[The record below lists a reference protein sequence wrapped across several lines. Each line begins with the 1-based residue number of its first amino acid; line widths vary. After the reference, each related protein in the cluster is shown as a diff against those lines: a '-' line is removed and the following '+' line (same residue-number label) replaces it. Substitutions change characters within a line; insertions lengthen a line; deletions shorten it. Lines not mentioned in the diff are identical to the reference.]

1 MASVKDQKINI
12 FEVADMLQEKDRC
25 LPNVAGYNDI
35 IDEIGE
41 DEEIET
47 TIISLGECKIDS
59 PLVKKLYSCFIR
71 DEDRVLVRV
80 SEHNIR
86 QTIKRGASL
95 PSFEMA
101 GPRRKIYFDPAKT
114 RCAIVTCGGLCPG
127 INDVIRA
134 IVMTLHFGYGVQ
146 PIVGIRYG
154 LRGFIPKYGIPV
166 MELTPESVVRIHEYG
181 GTVLG
186 SSRGNQP
193 ADEIVDALTRLNVN
207 ILFMIGGDGTF
218 RAASKI
224 DDEIAARGLKISV
237 IAIPKTI
244 DNDIYLVSKTFGFD
258 TAVEMAC
265 EAIRCAHTE
274 AVGAP
279 NCIGLVKVM
288 GRHSGFIAA
297 AAANALREVNFCLI
311 PESDFDLEGDGGLLK
326 ALENRLRE
334 RGHAVVVA
342 AEGAGQ
348 RYVTGGVVETDP
360 SGNVKLGDIGLFLR
374 DRFKTYFDEIG
385 MDVSIRYIDPSYIV
399 RSVPANVNDRLYC
412 ANLGQNAV
420 HAAMA
425 GKTAMM
431 VSLWNDRYVHVPITA
446 AIKRR
451 KKVDLNSRFWLS
463 VLEST
468 GQSTLKN

>member
-1 MASVKDQKINI
+1 MV
-12 FEVADMLQEKDRC
+12 
-25 LPNVAGYNDI
+25 
-35 IDEIGE
+35 DEIE
-41 DEEIET
+41 RNEIIET
-47 TIISLGECKIDS
+47 TIASLGECRIDS
-59 PLVKKLYSCFIR
+59 PFVKRLYSCFVR
-71 DEDRVLVRV
+71 DKDRVLVRL
-80 SEHNIR
+80 SEQNVREAIES
-86 QTIKRGASL
+86 GVAL

-101 GPRRKIYFDPAKT
+101 GPREKIYFDPTKT

-146 PIVGIRYG
+146 SILGIRYG
-154 LRGFIPKYGIPV
+154 LQGFIPKYGIPV
-166 MELTPESVVRIHEYG
+166 MELTPDSVARIHEYG
-181 GTVLG
+181 GTILG

-193 ADEIVDALTRLNVN
+193 VEEIVDTLTRLNVN

-224 DDEIAARGLKISV
+224 NEEITARGLKISV

-274 AVGAP
+274 AIGAP

-297 AAANALREVNFCLI
+297 AATNALREVNFCLI
-311 PESDFDLEGDGGLLK
+311 PESDFDLEGEGGLLK
-326 ALENRLRE
+326 AVEDRLKN
-334 RGHAVVVA
+334 RGHAVIVV

-348 RYVTGGVVETDP
+348 RYVIGDIIETDP

-374 DRFKTYFDEIG
+374 DRFNAYFKKIG
-385 MDVSIRYIDPSYIV
+385 MDVPIRYIDPSYII

-420 HAAMA
+420 HAAMS

-446 AIKRR
+446 AIKR
-451 KKVDLNSRFWLS
+451 KKHVNLNSRFWLS
-463 VLEST
+463 VMEST

>member
-1 MASVKDQKINI
+1 MV
-12 FEVADMLQEKDRC
+12 
-25 LPNVAGYNDI
+25 
-35 IDEIGE
+35 DEIE
-41 DEEIET
+41 RNEIIET
-47 TIISLGECKIDS
+47 TIASLGECRIDS
-59 PLVKKLYSCFIR
+59 PFVKRLYSCFVR
-71 DEDRVLVRV
+71 DKDRVLVRL
-80 SEHNIR
+80 SEQNVREAIES
-86 QTIKRGASL
+86 GVAL

-101 GPRRKIYFDPAKT
+101 GPREKIYFDPTKT

-146 PIVGIRYG
+146 SILGIRYG
-154 LRGFIPKYGIPV
+154 LQGFIPKYGIPV
-166 MELTPESVVRIHEYG
+166 MELTPDSVARIHEYG

-193 ADEIVDALTRLNVN
+193 VEEIVDTLTRLNVN

-224 DDEIAARGLKISV
+224 NEEITARGLKISV

-274 AVGAP
+274 AIGAP

-297 AAANALREVNFCLI
+297 AATNALREVNFCLI
-311 PESDFDLEGDGGLLK
+311 PESDFDLEGEGGLLK
-326 ALENRLRE
+326 AVEDRLKN
-334 RGHAVVVA
+334 RGHAVIVV

-348 RYVTGGVVETDP
+348 RYVTGDIIETDP

-374 DRFKTYFDEIG
+374 DRFNAYFKKIG
-385 MDVSIRYIDPSYIV
+385 MDVPIRYIDPSYII

-420 HAAMA
+420 HAAMS

-446 AIKRR
+446 AIKR
-451 KKVDLNSRFWLS
+451 KKHVNLNSRFWLS
-463 VLEST
+463 VMEST